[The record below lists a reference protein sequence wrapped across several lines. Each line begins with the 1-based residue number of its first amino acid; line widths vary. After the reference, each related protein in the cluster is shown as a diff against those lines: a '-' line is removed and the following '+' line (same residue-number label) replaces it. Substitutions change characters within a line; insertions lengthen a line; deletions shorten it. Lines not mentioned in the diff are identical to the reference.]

1 MEAERSVTI
10 VMAQGFP
17 GGSDENMPAK
27 QEAQVRHLSWDN
39 LLEEGV
45 AWRKECHRQRSLVGY
60 SP

>member
-1 MEAERSVTI
+1 MTI

-17 GGSDENMPAK
+17 GVSDGNMPAK
-27 QEAQVRHLSWDN
+27 QEAQVRYLSWDN

-45 AWRKECHRQRSLVGY
+45 AWRRECHRQRSLVGY